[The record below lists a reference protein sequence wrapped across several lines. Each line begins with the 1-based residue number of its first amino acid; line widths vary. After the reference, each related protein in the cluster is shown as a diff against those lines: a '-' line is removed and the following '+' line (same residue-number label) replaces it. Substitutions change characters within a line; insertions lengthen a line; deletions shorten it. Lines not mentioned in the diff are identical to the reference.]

1 MGPAGWV
8 HRRGRKY
15 AEEGYRQDFSV
26 VFLSLRF
33 FTRIRRRGTRNQP
46 GRLGLFAFD
55 CLQPFLQ
62 FGSQV
67 VGLRQAREVADDL
80 AVFDEDQGR

>member
-8 HRRGRKY
+8 HRRGGKS
-15 AEEGYRQDFSV
+15 AEKGDRQDFSASFRSV
-26 VFLSLRF
+26 RY
-33 FTRIRRRGTRNQP
+33 FTWIRRGIRKQP
-46 GRLGLFAFD
+46 GQLGLFSFA

-67 VGLRQAREVADDL
+67 VGLWQAREVADDL